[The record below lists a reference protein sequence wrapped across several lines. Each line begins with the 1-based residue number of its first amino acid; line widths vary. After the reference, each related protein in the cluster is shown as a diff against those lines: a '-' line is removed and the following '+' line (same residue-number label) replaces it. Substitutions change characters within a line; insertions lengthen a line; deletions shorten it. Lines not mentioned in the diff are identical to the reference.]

1 MPTLVPTASSF
12 AGGASSSSLQQ
23 PVSLLLMTDLIR
35 SKLGLSGPMQ
45 AVAADAAKQ
54 LGVDTNGM
62 NTAAIIKQCYQKAQP
77 QLEPDRQ
84 FPSPPTMA
92 PTQSPRGPSLPH
104 LPVPTRSARTPSQ
117 PPSTSSLA
125 EDASAKQTTDAP
137 PSARNEPSYE
147 GGALVELLALSER
160 LSATT
165 PLPFNPTEDGFE
177 KDAADYTAA
186 SLTPP
191 LQYDSTTE
199 DGFEKDAFY
208 TAESH
213 ATPPVSNSRYWDGS
227 RPGSRS
233 TSSISRSPPRFSRS
247 PRSAVSYDR
256 INRFRRALARSRR
269 DLSVVTREHIIFFI
283 LPIPI
288 DIPRGQCRGS
298 LLAVV

>member
-1 MPTLVPTASSF
+1 
-12 AGGASSSSLQQ
+12 
-23 PVSLLLMTDLIR
+23 
-35 SKLGLSGPMQ
+35 
-45 AVAADAAKQ
+45 
-54 LGVDTNGM
+54 
-62 NTAAIIKQCYQKAQP
+62 
-77 QLEPDRQ
+77 
-84 FPSPPTMA
+84 MA
-92 PTQSPRGPSLPH
+92 PRIPR
-104 LPVPTRSARTPSQ
+104 PTRSARTPSQ

-125 EDASAKQTTDAP
+125 EDASAKQKTDAP
-137 PSARNEPSYE
+137 PSARNELAYE

-165 PLPFNPTEDGFE
+165 PLPCNPTEDGFE
-177 KDAADYTAA
+177 KDTADYTAA

-191 LQYDSTTE
+191 LLYDSTE

-256 INRFRRALARSRR
+256 INRFRRALDSRR
-269 DLSVVTREHIIFFI
+269 DLSG
-283 LPIPI
+283 
-288 DIPRGQCRGS
+288 DS
-298 LLAVV
+298 